1 MIKKKWD
8 THVTFGTLIVE
19 KECRWEEMKW
29 DVRGIRSE
37 SAEIV

>member
-1 MIKKKWD
+1 MARKKGD
-8 THVTFGTLIVE
+8 THGTFSTLIVK
-19 KECRWEEMKW
+19 KEWRWEEMKW